1 MIRNIENNLK
11 QIKLFNIVLLIYI
24 KKKKN
29 SEIRFLEE
37 KIQEIKLNLYK
48 TDEKNQN
55 IKIENIEEAQFN
67 ETDYD
72 KIKKLK
78 EESYNKLKK
87 IYSNVIDIN
96 EISLSLNDN
105 IINPP
110 KEMEQKIKS
119 QNKELTKLNKKMNLN
134 YLKIFCVFL
143 IFIFIIFL
151 IIFAIIILIANIFIP
166 KFNY

>member
-1 MIRNIENNLK
+1 
-11 QIKLFNIVLLIYI
+11 
-24 KKKKN
+24 
-29 SEIRFLEE
+29 
-37 KIQEIKLNLYK
+37 
-48 TDEKNQN
+48 
-55 IKIENIEEAQFN
+55 
-67 ETDYD
+67 
-72 KIKKLK
+72 
-78 EESYNKLKK
+78 
-87 IYSNVIDIN
+87 VIDIN